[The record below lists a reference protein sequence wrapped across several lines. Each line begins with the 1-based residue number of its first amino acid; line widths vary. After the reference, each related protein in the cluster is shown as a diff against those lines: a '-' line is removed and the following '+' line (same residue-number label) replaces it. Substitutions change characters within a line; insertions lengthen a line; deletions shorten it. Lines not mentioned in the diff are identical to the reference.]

1 MSPEVI
7 GIAGIIFLLVV
18 LFFTGIPVAFGM
30 ALAGFAGFSLLVSP
44 EAAFSMM
51 STSLWATTSKY
62 GLAVI
67 PMFVLMGQIVFYSGV
82 NESLYDVAYKWTG
95 HIRGGLAMSTVMAC
109 AAFSTICGSNTATA
123 ATMSTVALPQM
134 KRFNYHPQLSTASV
148 ACGSTLGVVI
158 PPSVV
163 LILIGLST
171 EQSIIKLFYGGI
183 GAGILLTFLIMAAVY
198 VNCVIHPDWGP
209 AGPRFTW
216 REKIR
221 SLPETSEVV
230 LLFLL
235 IILGLYFGLFTAGE
249 AGAAGA
255 FLAAIIG
262 FASRKLTVKN
272 FILALKDTL
281 SVTAMIFA
289 ILWGASVFG
298 KFLTVTRI
306 PFALASWAVSTSLA
320 PVLIMALIF
329 LVYIFGGMII
339 DSLAFLM
346 ITLPIFYPV
355 AMALGYDPLWFG
367 VIITVVTTFG
377 AVSPPVGATAFV
389 VAAMDRDTP
398 LAEIFKGI
406 LKLTPAYI
414 VSIIL
419 LMIFPAIITFL
430 PSLLGR

>member
-1 MSPEVI
+1 MSPETT
-7 GIAGIIFLLVV
+7 GIAGIVFLLLI

-30 ALAGFAGFSLLVSP
+30 ALAGFAGFALLVSP

-82 NESLYDVAYKWTG
+82 NEVLYDVAYKWTG

-109 AAFSTICGSNTATA
+109 AAFATICGSKTATA

-183 GAGILLTFLIMAAVY
+183 GAGILLTFLLMVAIY
-198 VNCVIHPDWGP
+198 VNCLIHPQWGP
-209 AGPRFTW
+209 AGASFTLK
-216 REKIR
+216 EKIKA
-221 SLPETSEVV
+221 LPETFEMA

-235 IILGLYFGLFTAGE
+235 IILGLYFGLFTPGE

-255 FLAAIIG
+255 FIAAIIG
-262 FASRKLTVKN
+262 FATRKLTIKN
-272 FILALKDTL
+272 FLLALKDTL

-298 KFLTVTRI
+298 KFLTVSRL
-306 PFALASWAVSTSLA
+306 PFELASWAVSTSLT
-320 PVLIMALIF
+320 PVLIMTLIF
-329 LVYIFGGMII
+329 IVYIIGGMII

-346 ITLPIFYPV
+346 ITLPIFYTV
-355 AMALGYDPLWFG
+355 ALSLGYDPLWFG
-367 VIITVVTTFG
+367 VIITVITTFG
-377 AVSPPVGATAFV
+377 AVSPPVGAAAYV
-389 VAAMDRDTP
+389 VAAMDKETP
-398 LAEIFKGI
+398 LNDIFKGI

-414 VSIIL
+414 VCIIL
-419 LMIFPAIITFL
+419 LLMFPFIITAL
-430 PSLLGR
+430 PSLISR